1 MIALTSS
8 TSKANFLEQLSL
20 QSQQLGPLYIEVVSL
35 PAYLNTQISL
45 TIFSYQL
52 SNYPR
57 SLIWTSKDTHI
68 LQLLRDSQLHISDN
82 YFKPHHPSE
91 EVAQVSP
98 VTAQI
103 VPEEVSTQT
112 VEKIEV
118 QPKTQS
124 EVQPEPV
131 NKSNVT
137 SGISID
143 TSQLAK
149 IGFFNK
155 NTLQIVP
162 NLDLPNSAVN
172 EQSVK
177 ASEYEEIKA
186 PEFSSSVSNPATNAK
201 PSEEEKAKINLEKK
215 IYSTNMDRKLAIA
228 PHHENSNKISLAG
241 LLTGDNYH
249 PSSVISTTVN
259 DPSSETSF
267 DADLDFEDESILE
280 SGNLDSW
287 LDRIQATKEALN
299 ELRQDAGVVNQ
310 NFFNQQKVSQ
320 PKSKW
325 FYTIAASAMASFF
338 IVSFLVFFPTT
349 AYTLEVYPDYQD
361 GTFVLEASKP
371 DFSTKSFLLES
382 RQTIPTQNKEKTE
395 TERSSGTIQL
405 INEGGKDVLLDN
417 AKFQIVKDGY
427 RFSPILNSSLPNT
440 FAIPAQNNKGGDPIK
455 FAIQSI
461 PQPGVA
467 GSSFNQPAGTRL
479 KIVNLQD
486 QSPCSSCYAVAV
498 TDISNNNGEGDRIVS
513 NADYDSLKN
522 LTEQEVQKQRA
533 AKIQDIRAEKI
544 FTTNTWYKDLET
556 TLKYNLEI
564 GEKADNV
571 ELKKTVNSEIYY
583 FSRSAIEEKIKQKKP
598 EVYKIKELA
607 LLSSEG
613 DIEKQ
618 SGIKATFYYTFSKN
632 IKVETS
638 SVSSLL
644 LDKDFE
650 EAKGEISKEYPAVKR
665 IERQELGFKL
675 PGVSPRQDIKIVEKD
690 SK

>member
-57 SLIWTSKDTHI
+57 SLIWTSKDSHI

-103 VPEEVSTQT
+103 VPEEVATQS
-112 VEKIEV
+112 VENIEV
-118 QPKTQS
+118 QPKTQP
-124 EVQPEPV
+124 EVQPQPV
-131 NKSNVT
+131 NKSNVA

-149 IGFFNK
+149 TGFFNK
-155 NTLQIVP
+155 NTLQIIP
-162 NLDLPNSAVN
+162 NLDLPNAEVSKQN
-172 EQSVK
+172 IK

-186 PEFSSSVSNPATNAK
+186 PELPIQSNN
-201 PSEEEKAKINLEKK
+201 SEVKAEQQAKINLEKK
-215 IYSTNMDRKLAIA
+215 IYSTGMDRELAII
-228 PHHENSNKISLAG
+228 PHPENSNKISLAG
-241 LLTGDNYH
+241 LLSVDNYH
-249 PSSVISTTVN
+249 PSSVISVSTE
-259 DPSSETSF
+259 DQSSENSL
-267 DADLDFEDESILE
+267 DVDLDFEDESILE

-310 NFFNQQKVSQ
+310 NFFNQQKVNQ

-371 DFSTKSFLLES
+371 DFNTKSFLLES

-522 LTEQEVQKQRA
+522 LTEQEVQQQRA

-556 TLKYNLEI
+556 TLDYSLKI

-571 ELKKTVNSEIYY
+571 ALKKTVNSEIYY
-583 FSRSAIEEKIKQKKP
+583 FSRSAIEEKIKLNKP

-607 LLSSEG
+607 LLNSEG

-638 SVSSLL
+638 NVSNLL

-665 IERQELGFKL
+665 INRQELGFKL

>member
-82 YFKPHHPSE
+82 YFKPHYPSE

-103 VPEEVSTQT
+103 VAEEVATQNIENKEAEP
-112 VEKIEV
+112 EK
-118 QPKTQS
+118 QPQ
-124 EVQPEPV
+124 PV
-131 NKSNVT
+131 NKSNTT

-149 IGFFNK
+149 TGFFNK
-155 NTLQIVP
+155 NTLQIIP
-162 NLDLPNSAVN
+162 NLDLPNASVS
-172 EQSVK
+172 EQSTK

-186 PEFSSSVSNPATNAK
+186 PEFTSTLPTESNNSNDK
-201 PSEEEKAKINLEKK
+201 KNQQAKINLEKK
-215 IYSTNMDRKLAIA
+215 IYSTNMDRELAIA

-241 LLTGDNYH
+241 LLSVDNYH
-249 PSSVISTTVN
+249 PSSVISAST
-259 DPSSETSF
+259 DELSSENEL
-267 DADLDFEDESILE
+267 DVDLDFEDESILE

-310 NFFNQQKVSQ
+310 NFFNQQKVNQ

-382 RQTIPTQNKEKTE
+382 KQSIPTQNKEKTE

-427 RFSPILNSSLPNT
+427 RFSPVLNSSLPNT
-440 FAIPAQNNKGGDPIK
+440 FSIPAQNNKGGDPIK
-455 FAIQSI
+455 FTIQSI

-498 TDISNNNGEGDRIVS
+498 TDISNNNGEGDRVVS

-544 FTTNTWYKDLET
+544 FTTNSWYKDLET
-556 TLKYNLEI
+556 TLNYNLKI

-583 FSRSAIEEKIKQKKP
+583 FSRSDIEEKIKQKKP

-638 SVSSLL
+638 NVSNLL

-650 EAKGEISKEYPAVKR
+650 EAKGEISKEYPVVKR
-665 IERQELGFKL
+665 IDKQELGFKL